1 MAATAQIVWF
11 RRDLRLH
18 DHQPLTD
25 ACNVARVDGGVVVPV
40 YVLDPAE
47 FEHEKAGHLGA
58 ATGVIGLPRV
68 GPFRAAFLVE
78 CLESLRGQLQRVSS
92 RLLIRRGH
100 PKAVLLDLAHELK
113 RQGSSKVEL
122 RFHHEIG
129 TEEAAT
135 TAELLQSFAK
145 QGDWLHA
152 QVYFGSTLYHPC
164 DLPRDWR
171 DPAQPAPNLAKRA
184 RRAKLKQQR
193 QRQYQQHQ
201 QRQQKKS
208 SVQLEASKPLQ
219 LQLQLEPEPEPEMEP
234 TSDERERSVS
244 IDTYQPGDLVEYNSV
259 TLGGWASAVVG
270 KVYPNGQMQ
279 LLGDPGP
286 GATRQQIAAA
296 KGHVLKEYAQSLARL
311 QRCLRKCAHLTRC
324 VLLMLPVAR
333 IQRACAGA
341 PRDGN
346 HHKRR
351 RLPPPNAVG

>member
-1 MAATAQIVWF
+1 MPRSSPRQRAGSTGSAVLQLPEEQWLHLQAVLNQLSTIDRTDSIAEDDFCIALELCQVDETAASV
-11 RRDLRLH
+11 RS
-18 DHQPLTD
+18 LTKKCLAED
-25 ACNVARVDGGVVVPV
+25 GRVDFVTF
-40 YVLDPAE
+40 LKLSRTAKFQAE
-47 FEHEKAGHLGA
+47 REPE
-58 ATGVIGLPRV
+58 
-68 GPFRAAFLVE
+68 LV
-78 CLESLRGQLQRVSS
+78 
-92 RLLIRRGH
+92 
-100 PKAVLLDLAHELK
+100 
-113 RQGSSKVEL
+113 
-122 RFHHEIG
+122 
-129 TEEAAT
+129 
-135 TAELLQSFAK
+135 
-145 QGDWLHA
+145 
-152 QVYFGSTLYHPC
+152 
-164 DLPRDWR
+164 
-171 DPAQPAPNLAKRA
+171 
-184 RRAKLKQQR
+184 
-193 QRQYQQHQ
+193 
-201 QRQQKKS
+201 
-208 SVQLEASKPLQ
+208 LEAEPEPK
-219 LQLQLEPEPEPEMEP
+219 LQLEPEPEPEMEP

-341 PRDGN
+341 PRAGN